1 MNISEQKAEFMI
13 NLMTAKVAE
22 LLAAKG
28 GKSITDSMS
37 EFMTTK
43 TFALL
48 FLPSS
53 YLYLGSPEYI
63 LDMLEAERSGDV
75 ERWLEV

>member
-28 GKSITDSMS
+28 GKSITASMS

-53 YLYLGSPEYI
+53 YLYLESPEYI
-63 LDMLEAERSGDV
+63 LDMLEAERSGDM